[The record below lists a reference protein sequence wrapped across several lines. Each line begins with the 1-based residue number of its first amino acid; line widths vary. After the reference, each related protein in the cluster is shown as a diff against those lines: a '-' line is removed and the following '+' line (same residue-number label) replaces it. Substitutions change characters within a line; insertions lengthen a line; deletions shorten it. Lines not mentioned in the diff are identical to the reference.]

1 MATKKDNL
9 QIYVTDIAD
18 TIRSVEGSTEKINAQ
33 DFSDRIRAI
42 GEAGGAGGKTTP
54 SFTSGRANKI
64 IISRKSEDSSF
75 YPRWVGTVSNAY
87 LFTNNSI
94 INVDTNTWSFGSP
107 TVLINAEQGDV
118 DDVRD
123 LIAAHIENTSDD
135 LIVFY
140 KANNLTEPTSYSIIG
155 KIFQNNAFIPNL
167 TRTIDGTGSLHQPFV
182 FGNYVYYTEESEDG
196 TRRDIKR
203 VRINYTISGGVAQTF
218 DLDAPETVISGENNI
233 NDDGTSYLSAHLGSP
248 AVARLA
254 DGNLIIVYDS
264 DVNRDLNYPHTIQYS
279 YSTDDGATW
288 EKGRTLFKVLGYNSK
303 APYIVVD
310 PFGKVA
316 ISYHTN
322 NEYIE
327 NSYGI
332 DTIFDYVFKAF
343 ISSNTIYC
351 GDTLTPADFV
361 EIPISRNQANEW
373 TGAYGSLAIINGE
386 VTPVYA
392 HGSYNDNQGTIIDTI
407 ETSSA
412 KVEQIKESL
421 GLVVYA
427 HENRTEKTIAAE
439 VKAISNSIVKR
450 DQLGAVFGYTTTNL
464 NPKLEPTLLTSKA
477 YVANFC
483 EANYLPLK
491 GGIITGNLSIGGN
504 LTVAGE
510 STILEAA
517 HLKVEDAVIET
528 NSKKANITTI
538 SGLAIHKNTTDTYII
553 GYDPTNDSVKLGFG
567 EQDANKN
574 WVFKENDGNPIATR
588 ADASLMTNNG
598 IALWDNTKHRFIAK
612 DMTNLNLTYRN
623 TTVTYNTTDG
633 MTINGQAR
641 FTYNGGTT
649 KDVPMKIDLPI
660 VAGDGIII
668 DKKSAEEKVEI
679 KADTDTLA
687 YFFMPL
693 VGTGEIPAVNYS
705 GQIVGKYY
713 GPFSGGIPTYS
724 DDNIG
729 EDTGGNFLYAMTTG
743 SENLGD
749 SDKSK
754 FRLTNKQY
762 VDDGFVKSVAGTTN
776 APVVYIR
783 GQDGTNKTVSLDSLT
798 ASTYSVAQR
807 DVNGNI
813 KVGTPIGVSDATPKA
828 YVDNLNTITITA
840 GA

>member
-1 MATKKDNL
+1 MSKQDNL
-9 QIYVTDIAD
+9 HEYVTDIAD

-54 SFTSGRANKI
+54 SFTSGRANRI

-107 TVLINAEQGDV
+107 TVLINAEDEKA
-118 DDVRD
+118 DDVGD

-140 KANNLTEPTSYSIIG
+140 KANNLTEQTSYSIIG

-167 TRTIDGTGSLHQPFV
+167 TRTIDGTSSLHQPFV

-279 YSTDDGATW
+279 YSTNDGATW

-327 NSYGI
+327 NSYGT

-343 ISSNTIYC
+343 ISSSTIYC

-361 EIPISRNQANEW
+361 EIPISRNQADEW

-392 HGSYNDNQGTIIDTI
+392 HGPYNDNQGTIIDTI
-407 ETSSA
+407 EISSA

-427 HENRTEKTIAAE
+427 HENRTEKTIAAKVE
-439 VKAISNSIVKR
+439 ATRDSIVR
-450 DQLGAVFGYTTTNL
+450 RNSSGFVYGSTATNL
-464 NPKLEPTLLTSKA
+464 DPTNEPTILTTKA
-477 YVANFC
+477 YVANFGK
-483 EANYLPLK
+483 ANYLPLE
-491 GGIITGNLSIGGN
+491 GGTISGNLSVSGN
-504 LTVAGE
+504 LIVAGE

-553 GYDPTNDSVKLGFG
+553 GYDSTNNSVKLGFG

-574 WVFKENDGNPIATR
+574 WVFKTGEGNPIATR

-598 IALWDNTKHRFIAK
+598 FVVWNKNKTRLETTMITGLVGEGEAQSVRYNQDEGF
-612 DMTNLNLTYRN
+612 TYGFGCLLN
-623 TTVTYNTTDG
+623 TTHTSSD
-633 MTINGQAR
+633 
-641 FTYNGGTT
+641 F
-649 KDVPMKIDLPI
+649 DL
-660 VAGDGIII
+660 VL
-668 DKKSAEEKVEI
+668 SV
-679 KADTDTLA
+679 
-687 YFFMPL
+687 PL
-693 VGTGEIPAVNYS
+693 VSGEGITFAPTNDGKRLEVKLDTAYAD
-705 GQIVGKYY
+705 GKYVAKIGKETQVGTILY
-713 GPFSGGIPTYS
+713 GREFTGDEKGFIVESIAHNGNTIVQRKSGGAVEVGTAV
-724 DDNIG
+724 
-729 EDTGGNFLYAMTTG
+729 E
-743 SENLGD
+743 D
-749 SDKSK
+749 SDAMPK
-754 FRLTNKQY
+754 KQ
-762 VDDGFVKSVAGTTN
+762 VEDGFVKSVAGTTN

-813 KVGTPIGVSDATPKA
+813 KVGTPVGVSDATTKA
-828 YVDNLNTITITA
+828 YVDNLNMITITA

>member
-1 MATKKDNL
+1 MSKQDNL
-9 QIYVTDIAD
+9 HDYVTDIAD
-18 TIRSVEGSTEKINAQ
+18 TIRDVEGSTKLINAQ

-54 SFTSGRANKI
+54 SFTSGRANRI

-107 TVLINAEQGDV
+107 TVLINAEQEDV
-118 DDVRD
+118 DDIGD

-218 DLDAPETVISGENNI
+218 DLDVPETVISGKNNI

-279 YSTDDGATW
+279 YSINDGATW
-288 EKGRTLFKVLGYNSK
+288 EEGRTLFKVLGYNSK

-327 NSYGI
+327 NSYGT

-343 ISSNTIYC
+343 ISSSTIYC

-361 EIPISRNQANEW
+361 EIPISRNQADEW

-392 HGSYNDNQGTIIDTI
+392 HGPYNDNQGTIIDTV

-412 KVEQIKESL
+412 KVEQIEESL

-427 HENRTEKTIAAE
+427 HENRTEKTIAAKVE
-439 VKAISNSIVKR
+439 AIRDSIVR
-450 DQLGAVFGYTTTNL
+450 RNSSGFVYGSTTTNL
-464 NPKLEPTLLTSKA
+464 EPTNEPTILTTKA
-477 YVANFC
+477 YVAAYVTKFGN
-483 EANYLPLK
+483 ENYLPLK
-491 GGIITGNLSIGGN
+491 GGTISGNLNITGNLI
-504 LTVAGE
+504 VAGE

-553 GYDPTNDSVKLGFG
+553 GYDPANDSVKLGFG
-567 EQDANKN
+567 EQDTNKN
-574 WVFKENDGNPIATR
+574 WIFKTGEGNPIATR
-588 ADASLMTNNG
+588 ADSNLMVDNG
-598 IALWDNTKHRFIAK
+598 FVVWNQNKKRLETTMITGLGGEGEPDQVVYYEGVGFTFGKVCILETTKTTHDFNLVLNIPLISGSGVTLAPTSNGKCIEAK
-612 DMTNLNLTYRN
+612 LDTAF
-623 TTVTYNTTDG
+623 TDG
-633 MTINGQAR
+633 KYVAKQTNPPYKGFYGVYSSDNQIFEPYSEYAVLVKGKWTIAQRYTNGR
-641 FTYNGGTT
+641 
-649 KDVPMKIDLPI
+649 LR
-660 VAGDGIII
+660 
-668 DKKSAEEKVEI
+668 
-679 KADTDTLA
+679 
-687 YFFMPL
+687 
-693 VGTGEIPAVNYS
+693 VGTAV
-705 GQIVGKYY
+705 
-713 GPFSGGIPTYS
+713 
-724 DDNIG
+724 
-729 EDTGGNFLYAMTTG
+729 E
-743 SENLGD
+743 D
-749 SDKSK
+749 SDAMPK
-754 FRLTNKQY
+754 KQ
-762 VDDGFVKSVAGTTN
+762 VEDGFVAKIEPISQTTT
-776 APVVYIR
+776 AYVVS
-783 GQDGTNKTVSLDSLT
+783 GDGTPSGIRIDGIAQPNSL
-798 ASTYSVAQR
+798 AYRSTGGVVR
-807 DVNGNI
+807 
-813 KVGTPIGVSDATPKA
+813 VGTPVGVNDATTKA

>member
-1 MATKKDNL
+1 MSKQDNL
-9 QIYVTDIAD
+9 HEYVTDIAG

-118 DDVRD
+118 DDVGD

-140 KANNLTEPTSYSIIG
+140 KANNLATASYSIIG
-155 KIFQNNAFIPNL
+155 KILQEDEKEGLSFVPEL
-167 TRTIDGTGSLHQPFV
+167 TQTIGGTGSLHQPFV
-182 FGNYVYYTEESEDG
+182 FDNYVYYCEESEDG
-196 TRRDIKR
+196 TRQDIKR
-203 VRINYTISGGVAQTF
+203 AKINYTIVDEIVQDFNLG
-218 DLDAPETVISGENNI
+218 DPEIVISGEDNLDDSGNNQ
-233 NDDGTSYLSAHLGSP
+233 LSAHLGSP

-279 YSTDDGATW
+279 YSINDGATW
-288 EKGRTLFKVLGYNSK
+288 EEGRTLFKVLGYNSK

-327 NSYGI
+327 NSYGT

-343 ISSNTIYC
+343 ISIGTIYC

-361 EIPISRNQANEW
+361 EIPISRNQADEW

-386 VTPVYA
+386 VTPIYA
-392 HGSYNDNQGTIIDTI
+392 HGTYNDNQGTIIDTV
-407 ETSSA
+407 EVSSA
-412 KVEQIKESL
+412 KVKQIEKSL

-427 HENRTEKTIAAE
+427 HENYAEKTIAAE
-439 VKAISNSIVKR
+439 VQAISNSIVKR
-450 DQLGAVFGYTTTNL
+450 NQLGAVFGYTTTNL
-464 NPKLEPTLLTSKA
+464 NPKVEPTLLTSKA

-491 GGIITGNLSIGGN
+491 GGIITGNLSVGGN
-504 LTVAGE
+504 LTVTGE

-553 GYDPTNDSVKLGFG
+553 GYDPANDSVKLGFG

-649 KDVPMKIDLPI
+649 KDVTMDIDVPI
-660 VAGDGIII
+660 VAGDGVTV
-668 DKKSAEEKVEI
+668 DKVDGQEKVEVKLDTAYTDANYVAKTTATNI
-679 KADTDTLA
+679 LYGTGNHGEAITNHYAFNPASFNMVQFDNEGCLRTNDLTGTDERQCINKKYADEHYTPLLTSEDFAHPYFYTVYGNHAPALTVGTFTADTNT
-687 YFFMPL
+687 
-693 VGTGEIPAVNYS
+693 
-705 GQIVGKYY
+705 
-713 GPFSGGIPTYS
+713 
-724 DDNIG
+724 
-729 EDTGGNFLYAMTTG
+729 
-743 SENLGD
+743 
-749 SDKSK
+749 
-754 FRLTNKQY
+754 
-762 VDDGFVKSVAGTTN
+762 VA
-776 APVVYIR
+776 IR
-783 GQDGTNKTVSLDSLT
+783 GAGGRLQ
-798 ASTYSVAQR
+798 
-807 DVNGNI
+807 
-813 KVGTPIGVSDATPKA
+813 VGTPVGVNDATTKA
-828 YVDNLNTITITA
+828 YVDNLNAITITA